1 MAAIPTKLNLGTEA
15 PPFALP
21 DVRTGKVVS
30 SDHLTAGPLLVIWIC
45 NHCPYVKRVREG
57 LVSLGKDYAGSPVDM
72 VAISSNDA
80 ENYPDDSPEELARIA
95 DEVGYP
101 FPVLF
106 DETQDVAKAYGAV
119 CTPDFFL
126 FDAHRLLVY
135 RGQFD
140 AARPGNELAV
150 TGVDLRA
157 AIDAVLAGEAVPGD
171 QTPPIGCS
179 IKWKPGTEAAV

>member
-1 MAAIPTKLNLGTEA
+1 MG
-15 PPFALP
+15 
-21 DVRTGKVVS
+21 RSSVS
-30 SDHLTAGPLLVIWIC
+30 TRL
-45 NHCPYVKRVREG
+45 R
-57 LVSLGKDYAGSPVDM
+57 
-72 VAISSNDA
+72 AISSNDA
-80 ENYPDDSPEELARIA
+80 ESYPDDSPEELARIA

-106 DETQDVAKAYGAV
+106 DETQAVARAYGAV

-126 FDAHRLLVY
+126 FDAHHRLVY

-140 AARPGNELAV
+140 AARPGNDLAV

-157 AIDAVLAGEAVPGD
+157 AIDAVLAGEPVADD

-179 IKWKPGTEAAV
+179 IKWKPGAEPAV